1 MSNHKR
7 SAQVSFDDS
16 LTKDDYGLIVSKDGE
31 LKGIW
36 IPDGADDA
44 DEIPQSIVNLCSR
57 YFKID
62 PNAEEYED
70 RPRLH

>member
-7 SAQVSFDDS
+7 EARVNFDDA
-16 LTKDDYGLIVSKDGE
+16 LTKDDYGLIVGKNGE

-44 DEIPQSIVNLCSR
+44 DEIPESVAILCMQYFNL
-57 YFKID
+57 D
-62 PNAEEYED
+62 PNAKEHEE
-70 RPRLH
+70 RPMVH

>member
-7 SAQVSFDDS
+7 SAQVNFDDA
-16 LTKDDYGLIVSKDGE
+16 LTKDDYGLIVSKDGQ

-44 DEIPQSIVNLCSR
+44 DEIPQAVVELCMQ
-57 YFKID
+57 YFSLD
-62 PNAEEYED
+62 PNADEEYEQ
-70 RPRLH
+70 PRVH

>member
-7 SAQVSFDDS
+7 SAQVSFDDA

-44 DEIPQSIVNLCSR
+44 DEIPESIVELCTR
-57 YFKID
+57 YFDID
-62 PNAEEYED
+62 PNAEEEQA
-70 RPRLH
+70 RLH

>member
-7 SAQVSFDDS
+7 SAQVKFDDA

-36 IPDGADDA
+36 IPDGAEDA
-44 DEIPQSIVNLCSR
+44 DEIPQPVAELCMQ
-57 YFKID
+57 YFNID
-62 PNAEEYED
+62 PNTEDYEQ
-70 RPRLH
+70 PRLH

>member
-7 SAQVSFDDS
+7 SAHISFDDT
-16 LTKDDYGLIVSKDGE
+16 LTKDDYGLIVSKNGE

-44 DEIPQSIVNLCSR
+44 DEIPESIVQLCSQ
-57 YFKID
+57 YFNID
-62 PNAEEYED
+62 PNAEEYEQ
-70 RPRLH
+70 PRLH

>member
-7 SAQVSFDDS
+7 SAQVSFDDA

-44 DEIPQSIVNLCSR
+44 DEIPESIVALMFSI
-57 YFKID
+57 F
-62 PNAEEYED
+62 
-70 RPRLH
+70 

>member
-7 SAQVSFDDS
+7 SAQVSFDDA

-36 IPDGADDA
+36 IPDGAEDA
-44 DEIPQSIVNLCSR
+44 DEIPESIVELCMQYFNL
-57 YFKID
+57 D
-62 PNAEEYED
+62 PNADEYED
-70 RPRLH
+70 QPRLH

>member
-7 SAQVSFDDS
+7 SAQVSFDDA

-36 IPDGADDA
+36 IPDGAEDA
-44 DEIPQSIVNLCSR
+44 DEIPESIANLCSR
-57 YFKID
+57 YLKID

>member
-31 LKGIW
+31 LKGIF

-44 DEIPQSIVNLCSR
+44 DEIPESIVALCSR
-57 YFKID
+57 YFNIN
-62 PNAEEYED
+62 PNAKEHED
-70 RPRLH
+70 QPRLH